1 VSIASESVVSGS
13 ATFVFLLKVTI
24 AKDCPGCRLA
34 ANARAAAVAP
44 AIASPRMLLLAS
56 MTSTMPNWPDWAV
69 LAGTT
74 VTPLTILPFSLTTTA
89 PGAR

>member
-1 VSIASESVVSGS
+1 MASESVVSGS

-24 AKDCPGCRLA
+24 AKDCPGCRLS

-56 MTSTMPNWPDWAV
+56 MTSTTPNWPDWAV

-74 VTPLTILPFSLTTTA
+74 VTPLTIFPFSLTTTA
-89 PGAR
+89 PGGR